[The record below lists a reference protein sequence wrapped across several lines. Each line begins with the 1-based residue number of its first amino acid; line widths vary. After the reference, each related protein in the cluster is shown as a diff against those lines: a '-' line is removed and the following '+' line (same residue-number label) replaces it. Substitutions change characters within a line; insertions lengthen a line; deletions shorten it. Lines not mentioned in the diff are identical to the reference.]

1 MSQERQSFWARLFK
15 PPHHYKAYRER
26 RVLEYIIH
34 RLGDGAHLRD
44 VMQEQYVRRYLSLE
58 EVEDILQ
65 NPKLVEGA
73 RKKMEEYFSSGELD
87 PYQSKS

>member
-1 MSQERQSFWARLFK
+1 MAQKKQSFWERLFK
-15 PPHHYKAYRER
+15 PPHHYKADRER
-26 RVLEYIIH
+26 RVLEYMIH

-44 VMQEQYVRRYLSLE
+44 VMQEEYIRRYLSPE

-87 PYQSKS
+87 PRHSKS